1 VPPIGEAD
9 FLLIGEI
16 KKILELGRPGRE
28 TNRIPRKYRR
38 SRALRNQ
45 DLLGEIWMI
54 SRRFFRGDKSSSI
67 RKAHVWIVRAEEVLS
82 LKTPIK
88 AQKT

>member
-1 VPPIGEAD
+1 
-9 FLLIGEI
+9 
-16 KKILELGRPGRE
+16 
-28 TNRIPRKYRR
+28 
-38 SRALRNQ
+38 
-45 DLLGEIWMI
+45 MI